1 MRRPLL
7 SLAVPLL
14 FTCVALSAALKP
26 GDFVTQGPGTAKKIA
41 LTFDDGPGPHTDQY
55 IALLDRYHVKATFFM
70 LAEQVKYRP
79 QVAKQTQE
87 KGHEVACHTYNHL
100 NYLQIYRA
108 NEKKYPNTSEGK
120 AKAATESRQALVA
133 DMKKSREITE
143 KATGVKLRLLR
154 MPHGVDRPWVK
165 EAARESGFILV
176 NWTFGQDWLTSPEP
190 VLEKGYLKALKPG
203 AIFLLHDGGNKR
215 EKSLQITE
223 ALIKEAQAKGYEI
236 VLLSDLL
243 GLQDN
248 PKL

>member
-1 MRRPLL
+1 MRRHPLL
-7 SLAVPLL
+7 LVSLLLLAPL
-14 FTCVALSAALKP
+14 CVQAGLKP
-26 GDFVTQGPGTAKKIA
+26 GDFVTQGPTTAKKIA

-70 LAEQVKYRP
+70 LAEQVTYRP
-79 QVAKQTQE
+79 QVAKEIQE

-100 NYLQIYRA
+100 NYLVIYRG
-108 NEKKYPNTSEGK
+108 NTKKYPNTPDGI
-120 AKAATESRQALVA
+120 AKATAETREALVA
-133 DMKKSREITE
+133 DMKKSRGIIE
-143 KATGVKLRLLR
+143 KATGVKLNILR

-165 EAARESGFILV
+165 DAARESGFILA

-190 VLEKGYLKALKPG
+190 ALEKGYLKALKPG

-223 ALIKEAQAKGYEI
+223 ALIKEAQSKGYEI
-236 VLLSDLL
+236 VPLSDLL
-243 GLQDN
+243 GIKDN